1 MSAQHIQADVDA
13 RVYLCLSVYLCRIR
27 NVVFCSYFDKSVG
40 NAAGPAAAQV
50 SDCWRAGSVGGG
62 AGGQTLLAMIYQQ
75 CSPQAHTQ
83 THTHIDRHTLAY
95 TVEAGHKLSVY
106 LDSAKSRR
114 GRAEGGCSG
123 VRISVIVR
131 FYACQTGSQ

>member
-62 AGGQTLLAMIYQQ
+62 AGGANTFGYDLSAMQ
-75 CSPQAHTQ
+75 PAG
-83 THTHIDRHTLAY
+83 THTETHLLTQ
-95 TVEAGHKLSVY
+95 
-106 LDSAKSRR
+106 SRL
-114 GRAEGGCSG
+114 G
-123 VRISVIVR
+123 IN
-131 FYACQTGSQ
+131 

>member
-13 RVYLCLSVYLCRIR
+13 RVYLPLCLSVCLCVYLCRIR

-62 AGGQTLLAMIYQQ
+62 
-75 CSPQAHTQ
+75 
-83 THTHIDRHTLAY
+83 
-95 TVEAGHKLSVY
+95 
-106 LDSAKSRR
+106 R
-114 GRAEGGCSG
+114 GKH
-123 VRISVIVR
+123 
-131 FYACQTGSQ
+131 FWL

>member
-13 RVYLCLSVYLCRIR
+13 RVSLYLSLSVYLCRIR

-62 AGGQTLLAMIYQQ
+62 RGGKHFWL
-75 CSPQAHTQ
+75 
-83 THTHIDRHTLAY
+83 
-95 TVEAGHKLSVY
+95 
-106 LDSAKSRR
+106 
-114 GRAEGGCSG
+114 
-123 VRISVIVR
+123 
-131 FYACQTGSQ
+131 

>member
-13 RVYLCLSVYLCRIR
+13 RVSLYLSLSVYLCRIR

-62 AGGQTLLAMIYQQ
+62 AGQTLLAMIYQQ

-83 THTHIDRHTLAY
+83 THTETPLL
-95 TVEAGHKLSVY
+95 TQ
-106 LDSAKSRR
+106 SRL
-114 GRAEGGCSG
+114 G
-123 VRISVIVR
+123 IN
-131 FYACQTGSQ
+131 

>member
-13 RVYLCLSVYLCRIR
+13 RVYLFLSVYLCRIR
-27 NVVFCSYFDKSVG
+27 NVFFCSYFDKSVG

-62 AGGQTLLAMIYQQ
+62 AGGANTFGYDLSAMQ
-75 CSPQAHTQ
+75 PAA
-83 THTHIDRHTLAY
+83 THTNTHRDTIAY

-114 GRAEGGCSG
+114 GRARGGCSG